1 MVLSHYCRYCSDRSD
16 GKEATTSGQIGQLVG
31 GSRNSC
37 RSHVRDLRRRAVNIV
52 STSKASSMFCFSI
65 FLRCF
70 LRCFF
75 PLIKTSCVANFTSK
89 VEYVIIWWYNTRWY
103 YTSFKYARV
112 SPWMW
117 AGSIVHFEVPYFVTL
132 ETRPKCGIWGVNR
145 INSWKSKAHAISPG
159 EEELQQHGLQCKLTA
174 LLVLFHD

>member
-70 LRCFF
+70 LRCFS
-75 PLIKTSCVANFTSK
+75 PSSRPSPKTTKPVVGCRWLADA
-89 VEYVIIWWYNTRWY
+89 IGRWWWGHP
-103 YTSFKYARV
+103 V
-112 SPWMW
+112 W
-117 AGSIVHFEVPYFVTL
+117 GSIPWRWQQQCPGHGTRSDWLIMNILNIVPYRL
-132 ETRPKCGIWGVNR
+132 NIDEYRLSMIIHYDP
-145 INSWKSKAHAISPG
+145 
-159 EEELQQHGLQCKLTA
+159 
-174 LLVLFHD
+174 FHFMKVVFNLPC